1 MLKSLCFVCLLLF
14 RGLFRDSSELMQT
27 LDSLSFCF
35 LFYGTVGLGFG
46 HSVCS
51 CLSGLVFVLQVFFLF
66 RGKHAPSSFCRRW
79 GWRADWVVIAN
90 SGLAGHDV

>member
-51 CLSGLVFVLQVFFLF
+51 CLSGLVFVLQVF
-66 RGKHAPSSFCRRW
+66 SSF
-79 GWRADWVVIAN
+79 GVSMLPVLFVD
-90 SGLAGHDV
+90 AGGGELIG